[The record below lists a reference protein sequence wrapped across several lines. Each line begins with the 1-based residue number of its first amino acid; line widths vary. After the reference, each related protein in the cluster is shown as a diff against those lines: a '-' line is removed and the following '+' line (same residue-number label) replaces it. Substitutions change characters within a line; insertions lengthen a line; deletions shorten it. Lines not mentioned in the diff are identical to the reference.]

1 MLGQWETGKFAAGF
15 KSIRLVKQ
23 EDFFGAVA
31 LTYFVE
37 NCLDL
42 P

>member
-1 MLGQWETGKFAAGF
+1 MIGEWKTVKMQLDSRG
-15 KSIRLVKQ
+15 IRLLKHS
-23 EDFFGAVA
+23 DFFGATA
-31 LTYFVE
+31 FTYFVE